1 MRPMALRRG
10 GRGKLGQ
17 PGRETV
23 APYHSLIPDDGH
35 PLLSAIGA
43 FGDQGEV
50 VLSDRLLGGV
60 ESAVGT
66 ASDLEISTGRET
78 GD

>member
-1 MRPMALRRG
+1 MRRL
-10 GRGKLGQ
+10 GKLGQ
-17 PGRETV
+17 PKRETT

-50 VLSDRLLGGV
+50 VLSDRLLGSV
-60 ESAVGT
+60 ESTMGT
-66 ASDLEISTGRET
+66 ASNLEISTGRKT
-78 GD
+78 DDTYL